1 MITYL
6 GSHVQ
11 LSCGEEHLKQISL
24 ACVGSAHSVWATLG
38 LSPLTAYVLSQSTL
52 LKLQV
57 ALQENCTVGPGLHAL
72 PRSKP
77 LGFMFLGT
85 PQRHS
90 WLGLSFVPFAGP
102 IRLGDQVFG
111 EHTLLR
117 CSASYHLPG
126 PSHSVFW
133 ICSGSTVSGVPYVSS
148 GEPISDCSSP
158 GRCQPSRIP
167 GRLG

>member
-1 MITYL
+1 MC
-6 GSHVQ
+6 
-11 LSCGEEHLKQISL
+11 CGEGGTLQTNITGMCGKCSQCLGHTGFVPTHSICAFPVYTAQ
-24 ACVGSAHSVWATLG
+24 APGCSAG
-38 LSPLTAYVLSQSTL
+38 ELS
-52 LKLQV
+52 
-57 ALQENCTVGPGLHAL
+57 TVGPGLHAL

-126 PSHSVFW
+126 PSHLVSWV
-133 ICSGSTVSGVPYVSS
+133 CSGSPVSRLLCVFS
-148 GEPISDCSSP
+148 GELISSCDP
-158 GRCQPSRIP
+158 LGGYQLSRIP